1 MKLEYRKPGTA
12 DHVLGAGEYSIDHES
27 GNTMCTGLWLDGKV
41 VGLLVATDEDMLND
55 SIMDNGD
62 EICGRFNAFPTLVAA
77 LAKAERALSHSVNAV
92 SSDEQNEA
100 IAAVREAL
108 TVADRS

>member
-1 MKLEYRKPGTA
+1 MKLEYRKPGSSTQ
-12 DHVLGAGEYSIDHES
+12 VLGAGEYSLDHES
-27 GNTMCTGLWLDGKV
+27 GNTICTGLWLGGKI
-41 VGLLVATDEDMLND
+41 VGLLVGTGHDIVND

-108 TVADRS
+108 TTADRS